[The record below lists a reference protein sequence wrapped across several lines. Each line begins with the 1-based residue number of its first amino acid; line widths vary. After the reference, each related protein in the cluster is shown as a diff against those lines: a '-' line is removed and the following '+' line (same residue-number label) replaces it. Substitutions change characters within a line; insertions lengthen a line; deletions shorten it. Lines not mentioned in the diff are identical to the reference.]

1 MIYTK
6 KNQHG
11 LALSELERGDDAG
24 GKKKRYKCTCDLGLR
39 LRAGKK
45 KVGRMCVYI

>member
-24 GKKKRYKCTCDLGLR
+24 VKKRDISALAIWDCY
-39 LRAGKK
+39 
-45 KVGRMCVYI
+45 